1 MQRKKTIECVP
12 SRPLADH
19 PRRRVLLLAF
29 QFPPDTGS
37 VQRVTRYVQYL
48 PDFGWDP
55 VVVTRRIDSRAPA
68 DTSLLRQ
75 LESRAK
81 ILRVGPSP
89 FWRRMRAR
97 LAPPAEASAGNTAP
111 QTGRNR
117 RGRHSTIRSLLR
129 RCYHASRHWLV
140 WPDTAI
146 TWLPSAFV
154 AALRQIATGKV
165 DAIYTV
171 SPPHSV
177 HLVGVALKRLT
188 GVRWVADFRD
198 PWASDPDI
206 LMPTRFHRAAHIW
219 AEGLALKTADQLAT
233 TTDFHTEYIR
243 GRLPREAASRVR
255 TLSNGYDAAE
265 MADLPAFPGHRFE
278 ITHAGGFGYSRQAT
292 PLLRAL
298 TQLRA
303 HAPEVAEHVFVRF
316 IGTPNPLLVAEVAG
330 FGLQDRVEFADYL
343 PHRRALE
350 ELARSA
356 VLLLS
361 VHSDPYVAQISIPAK
376 LFEYMALGRPVLAV
390 SPPGAAAALVDESG
404 CGVVLHPDD
413 IDAIERAIVE
423 YYRRFTRGE
432 LHAVCAPEVLQR
444 FERRSLTKALSRL
457 LAGVEPCSRGEE
469 EPVADTRQG

>member
-1 MQRKKTIECVP
+1 MQRDKAIECVP
-12 SRPLADH
+12 SLPLADH
-19 PRRRVLLLAF
+19 ARRRVLVLAF

-55 VVVTRRIDSRAPA
+55 AVVTRRIDSHTPA
-68 DTSLLRQ
+68 DISLLRQ

-97 LAPPAEASAGNTAP
+97 LALPADASVGNTAP
-111 QTGRNR
+111 RMEPN
-117 RGRHSTIRSLLR
+117 RGRRYLTFRTLLR

-140 WPDTAI
+140 WPDAAI
-146 TWLPSAFV
+146 TWLPSAFF
-154 AALRQIATGKV
+154 AALRQIANGRV

-177 HLVGVALKRLT
+177 HLVGVVLKHLT
-188 GVRWVADFRD
+188 GVHWVADFRD

-206 LMPTRFHRAAHIW
+206 VMPTRFHRAAHMW
-219 AEGLALKTADQLAT
+219 AEGLALKTADQLVT
-233 TTDFHTEYIR
+233 TTDFHTDYIR
-243 GRLPREAASRVR
+243 GRLPEEAAKRVR
-255 TLSNGYDAAE
+255 TITNGYDAEE
-265 MADLPAFPGHRFE
+265 MAGLPAFQCHRFE
-278 ITHAGGFGYSRQAT
+278 ITYAGGFGNSRQAT

-303 HAPEVAEHVFVRF
+303 HAPEVARHVFVRF
-316 IGTPNPLLVAEVAG
+316 IGTPNPLLEAEVTE
-330 FGLQDRVEFADYL
+330 FGLESRVEFADHL

-361 VHSDPYVAQISIPAK
+361 VHSDPYVAQICIPAK
-376 LFEYMALGRPVLAV
+376 LFEYMAVGRPILAI
-390 SPPGAAAALVDESG
+390 SPPGAAAALVEESG
-404 CGVVLHPDD
+404 CGVVLHPND
-413 IDAIERAIVE
+413 IDGIERSIVE
-423 YYRRFTRGE
+423 YYRQFMRGE
-432 LHAVCAPEVLQR
+432 LQVVCAPEVLRR
-444 FERRSLTKALSRL
+444 FERRGLTEALSRI
-457 LAGVEPCSRGEE
+457 LAGVEPSNRGEE
-469 EPVADTRQG
+469 ELVADARKG